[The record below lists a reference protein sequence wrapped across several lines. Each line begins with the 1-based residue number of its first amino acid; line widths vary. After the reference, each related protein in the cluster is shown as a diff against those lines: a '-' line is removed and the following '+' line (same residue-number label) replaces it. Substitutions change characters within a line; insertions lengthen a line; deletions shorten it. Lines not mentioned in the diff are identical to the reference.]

1 MIKKKDLDQ
10 GNIKAWEEYIKNPS
24 DIYDKDKNYSKEND
38 RNGRF
43 KYDLHGYTLDDAN
56 RKVREI
62 ILSCK
67 EKNYKEILLITGK
80 GLHSQNDKD
89 IYVSKNLGTL
99 RYSVPEFIKSE
110 FTFIGVKESSVEK
123 YEKIKDNLFATVKF
137 VAEVISVKRDKENKI
152 IEGNPDKIKFVT
164 DNWKFTKNIKQ
175 KSPNWYLS
183 EIIK

>member
-10 GNIKAWEEYIKNPS
+10 DNTKAWEEYIKNPS
-24 DIYDKDKNYSKEND
+24 DIYDKDKNFSKEN
-38 RNGRF
+38 NMKGRF

-67 EKNYKEILLITGK
+67 ENNYKEILLITGK
-80 GLHSQNDKD
+80 GLHSKNEKD

-110 FTFIGVKESSVEK
+110 KDLSNLIISINEADTKDGGAGALL
-123 YEKIKDNLFATVKF
+123 IKLKNL
-137 VAEVISVKRDKENKI
+137 
-152 IEGNPDKIKFVT
+152 
-164 DNWKFTKNIKQ
+164 
-175 KSPNWYLS
+175 
-183 EIIK
+183 